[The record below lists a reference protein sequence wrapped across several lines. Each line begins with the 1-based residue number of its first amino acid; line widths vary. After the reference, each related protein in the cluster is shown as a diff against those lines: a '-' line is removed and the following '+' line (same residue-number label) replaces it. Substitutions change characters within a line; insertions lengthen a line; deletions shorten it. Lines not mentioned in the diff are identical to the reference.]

1 MSLRV
6 WLPLDGDLRNQGIS
20 NSNNIISTGSSVV
33 NTGKIG
39 KCMKITSNTDLQYTP
54 NFNQYGLSLS
64 GWFKI
69 NQNEVAT
76 VVDALNYTSTAY
88 APTGNLFGNTNYGG
102 IGLIWI
108 GNNHYSSGAFSYI
121 TAYAALRTPSVNQ
134 ITAGASIE
142 FDTWIHL
149 TLTWDPTTHI
159 LSLYKNGNLINSKTF
174 TAFTDG
180 VARTLYLNYNA
191 VYSGNGP
198 TANIPLYCNDIRV
211 YDNCL
216 SAAEVKEIAQG
227 LILHYKLD
235 GGLFGNSNL
244 YTGSE
249 KFTGTWNGMGNWTTS
264 SETYQNFVV
273 KQKSTTWGGLSQN
286 ISCTQGDIFTI
297 SFYGKV
303 DSGGTIRSVHRSNLG
318 NVTTGLTILDGNFVV
333 MGDYWIRTT
342 DNGTQWKRYWATVQI
357 TGSDITYLQWRL
369 ENSVADKN
377 FYVCGIKL
385 EKGNTATPWCP
396 ADSEMNIDRTII
408 KDSSGYNNNGII
420 NGNMSINS
428 NTAKYNNAIV
438 FNGSDNAIQIP
449 FNDIIK
455 TDDYTI
461 SVWTYKETIGTKS
474 YQTILGGPSG
484 FELEARSGS
493 STSPLYRIHNWGGGT
508 TAYEFNKWN
517 LFTFVRTINDSK
529 LYVNGELKLT
539 GTAGTIPTGNYF
551 IGAWSNT
558 TKQNYEGLMSDFRIY
573 CTPLLDT
580 DVKQLYNVGMK
591 VDKSQN
597 IHTFEI
603 NEKNIN
609 IFSSTP
615 WTNNFNNHSP
625 NTNPFTNYNSNNEP
639 QFTTNSSSA
648 GSDYI
653 VITPGIYEWDYTV
666 SINAGNQFYIG
677 FERYDAD
684 KTSRSNAATV
694 YQLGFKPSEDL
705 IKKRFFGTVDLST
718 DGVNPIKYIALRILN
733 GWSGTTSGVTGQAT
747 IHNFSLRLQSAA
759 TNPQLTKT
767 GQLIGDEFKEY
778 SNAKFYKDHII
789 EANHFIER

>member
-20 NSNNIISTGSSVV
+20 NSNNIISNDSSVV
-33 NTGKIG
+33 TTGKIG

-69 NQNEVAT
+69 NQTEVAT

-108 GNNHYSSGAFSYI
+108 GNNHYSSGTFSSI
-121 TAYAALRTPSVNQ
+121 TAYATLRTPSVNQ
-134 ITAGASIE
+134 TTAGASIE

-149 TLTWDPTTHI
+149 TLTWDPITHI
-159 LSLYKNGNLINSKTF
+159 LSLYKNGNLINSRTF

-180 VARTLYLNYNA
+180 VARTLYLNYKA
-191 VYSGNGP
+191 VYGGNGP
-198 TANIPLYCNDIRV
+198 SANIPLYCNDIRI
-211 YDNCL
+211 YDHCL

-235 GGLFGNSNL
+235 TMHVSSGTNLVTGVTKGGQTTVLTDGRIGVQTSGVNADTYFRLNLSENITAGTSYLLSCDASGISEGQYWNFPVGAQSNSGTLNFKIVNGHNVYAFTANATKSDGTAMDWGTNQTLMLDDNYRGDALHPACFYNFELFKIG
-244 YTGSE
+244 
-249 KFTGTWNGMGNWTTS
+249 
-264 SETYQNFVV
+264 QN
-273 KQKSTTWGGLSQN
+273 
-286 ISCTQGDIFTI
+286 
-297 SFYGKV
+297 
-303 DSGGTIRSVHRSNLG
+303 
-318 NVTTGLTILDGNFVV
+318 
-333 MGDYWIRTT
+333 
-342 DNGTQWKRYWATVQI
+342 
-357 TGSDITYLQWRL
+357 
-369 ENSVADKN
+369 
-377 FYVCGIKL
+377 
-385 EKGNTATPWCP
+385 NT
-396 ADSEMNIDRTII
+396 TII
-408 KDSSGYNNNGII
+408 IEDSSGYNNNGII

-484 FELEARSGS
+484 FELEARSSS

-517 LFTFVRTINDSK
+517 LFTFVRTASDSK

-539 GTAGTIPTGNYF
+539 GTAGSIPTGNYF
-551 IGAWSNT
+551 IGAWRT
-558 TKQNYEGLMSDFRIY
+558 ATEQNYEGLMSDFRIY

-580 DVKQLYNVGMK
+580 DIKQLYNVGMK
-591 VDKSQN
+591 IDKTQN
-597 IHTFEI
+597 IHNFELV
-603 NEKNIN
+603 EKGYNILAA
-609 IFSSTP
+609 TP
-615 WTNNFNNHSP
+615 WCNGFGTHNPVTS
-625 NTNPFTNYNSNNEP
+625 PFTNFNTNGEA

-648 GSDYI
+648 GTNYLE
-653 VITPGIYEWDYTV
+653 ITPGVYEYDYTISV
-666 SINAGNQFYIG
+666 NTGNQFYIG
-677 FERYDAD
+677 FERYDAN
-684 KTSRSNAATV
+684 KTSRSNNACV
-694 YQLGFKPSEDL
+694 YTYSTKPSTDV
-705 IKKRFFGTVDLST
+705 IKQRYKGTINLST
-718 DGVNPIKYIALRILN
+718 DGTNPLKYMALRILN

-759 TNPQLTKT
+759 INPKIIKA

-778 SNAKFYKDHII
+778 LSAKFYKDHII
-789 EANHFIER
+789 EANQFIER